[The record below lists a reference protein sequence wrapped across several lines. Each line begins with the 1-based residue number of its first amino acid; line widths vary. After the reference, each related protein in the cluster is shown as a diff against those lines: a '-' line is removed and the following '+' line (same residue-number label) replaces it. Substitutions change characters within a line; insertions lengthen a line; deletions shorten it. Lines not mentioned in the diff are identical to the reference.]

1 MIESDSQPNRHCIS
15 MIAHFAAC
23 LVLLLTLPGATAA
36 QDYEILSVR
45 YGTIADFPLRGLLP
59 DAPADETLDVA
70 LAVWVIRNDDRVVL
84 FDTGFFR
91 EQWFERFDVQDFVR
105 PDRALSA
112 IGLAAGDITDIVLSH
127 AHWDHMGGLELFP
140 AATAWIQAD
149 EFAYYTGPAW
159 QPDGNSGGIDPADVL
174 HLVERNTEG
183 LVRLID
189 GDGIEFLPGI
199 TAFTGARHTYAS
211 QYLMVGS
218 EDPYVL
224 ASDNAYL
231 YRNLTEG
238 RAGATFTP
246 EDRDNNLAAVR
257 RMIELAGDVSRVV
270 PGHDAEQF
278 RQLPPVAE
286 GVVRIKSRGMGS
298 GD

>member
-1 MIESDSQPNRHCIS
+1 MISRRFV
-15 MIAHFAAC
+15 FA
-23 LVLLLTLPGATAA
+23 LLGLALPRPAAA

-59 DAPADETLDVA
+59 DAPAEERIDVA

-91 EQWFERFDVQDFVR
+91 EQWFERFDVRDFVR
-105 PDRALSA
+105 PDDALSS
-112 IGLAAGDITDIVLSH
+112 IGVGPGDVTDIVLSH

-140 AATAWIQAD
+140 NATAWIQAD
-149 EFAYYTGPAW
+149 GFTYYTGAAW
-159 QPDGNSGGIDPADVL
+159 QPDGISGGIDPADVL
-174 HLVERNTEG
+174 HLVKRNTDG

-189 GDGIEFLPGI
+189 GDGVEFLPGI
-199 TAFTGARHTYAS
+199 TALTGARHTYAS

-238 RAGATFTP
+238 RAGATFAP
-246 EDRDNNLAAVR
+246 EDREGNLSAIR

-278 RQLPPVAE
+278 RRFPSVAE
-286 GVVRIKSRGMGS
+286 GVVRVKSRN
-298 GD
+298 

>member
-1 MIESDSQPNRHCIS
+1 MISRC
-15 MIAHFAAC
+15 AAF
-23 LVLLLTLPGATAA
+23 LLLLLTLPGTAAA

-59 DAPADETLDVA
+59 DAPAGETLDVA
-70 LAVWVIRNDDRVVL
+70 LAIWVIRDDDRVVL

-91 EQWFERFDVQDFVR
+91 EQWFERFAVQDYVR
-105 PDRALSA
+105 PDEALSA
-112 IGLAAGDITDIVLSH
+112 IGLDPGDVTDIVLSH

-140 AATAWIQAD
+140 AATAWIQTD

-159 QPDGNSGGIDPADVL
+159 QPEGNSGGIDPADVL
-174 HLVERNTEG
+174 HLVERNTQG

-189 GDGIEFLPGI
+189 GDGVEFLPGI
-199 TAFTGARHTYAS
+199 TALTGARHTYAS

-218 EDPYVL
+218 DEPYVL

-238 RAGATFTP
+238 RAGATFTS

-278 RQLPPVAE
+278 RRLPSVTE
-286 GVVRIKSRGMGS
+286 GVVRIKSRN
-298 GD
+298 